1 MDELNNQPNLLS
13 PVLKQT
19 DCASCKF
26 CCSFR
31 RQSLWETPVF
41 DSNTMQKLQEL
52 FPDAKFRPAG
62 KNGTSWSFDISQN
75 YKTDDPQEEA
85 VCPFLNSQNGC
96 ALPPELK
103 PLDCKIWPLRV
114 VYKSET
120 KELAIALTPT
130 CPAINKVPEQKIIN
144 LLNSGL
150 GQKIIAYAYTHPD
163 MIKDHSSFL
172 SNIVYNDK

>member
-1 MDELNNQPNLLS
+1 MEELNNKPNLLS
-13 PVLKQT
+13 PVLKQD

-41 DSNTMQKLQEL
+41 DSNIKRKLHEL
-52 FPDAKFRPAG
+52 YPEARFSQAG
-62 KNGTSWSFDISQN
+62 KSGVSWTFDILQN
-75 YKTDDPQEEA
+75 YKTDDPNEEA

-114 VYKSET
+114 VRLPET
-120 KELAIALTPT
+120 KNLAIALTPT
-130 CPAINKVPEQKIIN
+130 CPAINKVPRQRIID
-144 LLNSGL
+144 LLKPDL
-150 GQKIIAYAYTHPD
+150 GQKILEYAATHPD
-163 MIKDHSSFL
+163 IIKDYSSFL
-172 SNIVYNDK
+172 SDIVYNES